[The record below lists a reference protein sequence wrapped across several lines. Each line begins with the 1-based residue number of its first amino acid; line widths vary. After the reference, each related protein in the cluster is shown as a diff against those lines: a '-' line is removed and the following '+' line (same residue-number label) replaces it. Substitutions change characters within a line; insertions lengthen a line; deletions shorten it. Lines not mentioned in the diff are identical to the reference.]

1 MNRTAI
7 IMPAV
12 LLTAGLLVP
21 TAPAM
26 AADASRPLATD
37 TLATLEVTD
46 TQADVPGYTQNSFK
60 YPKSRPDLGS
70 KANQWDWVYNRDFDK
85 ATLKAENGNV
95 THGVLSRDPYSG
107 QPIIYDEGKAGAVDI
122 EHIVARSEAWDSGA
136 SKWTQQK
143 RDEFANDPLETMAV
157 SASGNRSHGEKDAA
171 GWLPSSGSPLFPNGN
186 PSYDCEYVARQIAV
200 KAKYRLTV
208 DRAEHDAMAKTL
220 ASCPAQTIPLDS
232 DGEYWGDDLTGDVNG
247 DGEYTADDLRHIGFG
262 DDTSITGDWRSARLT
277 FDAEHAVHVDRATV
291 PEGWTLKET
300 VTPDAEGLAAWTTT
314 AVLTSPDGSHST
326 TYTLYSTPFLGTSMT
341 VGGTAIED
349 GGVTLG
355 ATAFDSLGADDV
367 RAVNV
372 PALDD
377 GAVTWTPTVATG
389 PDGSKTATIVFAC
402 AGRTVWRLDA
412 HVARA
417 AEAGTGATVKPSG
430 NADAKT
436 DSTVGTTE
444 SKDGGTSE
452 AKMGPDTLAS
462 TGVSPVVLAP
472 IALTGLLG
480 LALRRRAER

>member
-26 AADASRPLATD
+26 AADVSRPLATD
-37 TLATLEVTD
+37 TLAALEVTD
-46 TQADVPGYTQNSFK
+46 TQADVPGYTQSSFK
-60 YPKSRPDLGS
+60 YPAKRTDLGS
-70 KANQWDWVYNRDFDK
+70 KANQWDWVYVRDFDK

-107 QPIIYDEGKAGAVDI
+107 QSIVYDEGKAGAVDI
-122 EHIVARSEAWDSGA
+122 EHVVARSEAWDSGA
-136 SKWTQQK
+136 SEWTQEE

-157 SASGNRSHGEKDAA
+157 GASGNRS
-171 GWLPSSGSPLFPNGN
+171 
-186 PSYDCEYVARQIAV
+186 YDCKYVARQIAV

-208 DRAEHDAMAKTL
+208 DRAEHDAMSRTL

-326 TYTLYSTPFLGTSMT
+326 TYTLYSTPFLDTSMT
-341 VGGTAIED
+341 VGGTAVGD

-377 GAVTWTPTVATG
+377 GAVAWTPTVATG

-417 AEAGTGATVKPSG
+417 AEAGTGATVRPSG
-430 NADAKT
+430 DADAKT

-452 AKMGPDTLAS
+452 AKVEPDTLAS